1 MTTAHRPTWDAAVAG
16 TKRAESDLGKLSQQ
30 WSSRDAPSH
39 LKLKVRSV
47 VATKNRAD
55 IKRKLEEKEKAAAR
69 QASKKTAGNEHLDD
83 EEIEKKRLKFEKL
96 DKDDPLDSSSGS
108 EDDEDS
114 DEDDTEELMAE
125 LAKIKRERAE
135 EEAKK
140 QKEAAEKTERV
151 NTEKMLHGNPLM
163 DIANKIAGDSNDPTE
178 SVQVKRRW
186 DDDVIFKNCAK
197 SEEHKEEKRFV
208 NDTLR
213 SDFHRRFIERY
224 FNNGSNFISP

>member
-1 MTTAHRPTWDAAVAG
+1 
-16 TKRAESDLGKLSQQ
+16 LS
-30 WSSRDAPSH
+30 SAR
-39 LKLKVRSV
+39 
-47 VATKNRAD
+47 KNEL
-55 IKRKLEEKEKAAAR
+55 KRKLEEKEKAAAR
-69 QASKKTAGNEHLDD
+69 EALKKTAGNEHLDD
-83 EEIEKKRLKFEKL
+83 EEIEKKRLKFEQM
-96 DKDDPLDSSSGS
+96 DKDDPLDSSSDES
-108 EDDEDS
+108 EEEDS

-140 QKEAAEKTERV
+140 AQEQKENAERAKTE
-151 NTEKMLHGNPLM
+151 KQIHGNPLI
-163 DIANKIAGDSNDPTE
+163 DIANKLSGDGDGEGSSDM
-178 SVQVKRRW
+178 VQVKRRW